1 MSDEL
6 RDDDLIRRAR
16 QGDRAAFDRLAADN
30 EGALRVLIALE
41 LGRELQ
47 GRVEVDDILQETLLR
62 AFRSL
67 PQFHG
72 RTAAELRG
80 WLARIAHHAVIDGA
94 RRLTARKADCRREV
108 SLVVEEIS
116 GGGEQPPRLRE
127 PISPVTPPSGN
138 LRRLERLERLQEAIG
153 TLSPDHREVVRLTFI
168 DRLPA
173 REVARRLGRSDK
185 ALSMLLLRA
194 LRSLREVFGGTSSLT
209 LPREPKSGTSADAG
223 GFSTDPP
230 AIRSISSMR
239 VGWTSAAEP
248 RDRRE
253 PGERR

>member
-1 MSDEL
+1 MNAEL
-6 RDDDLIRRAR
+6 RDDELIRRAR
-16 QGDRAAFDRLAADN
+16 QGDRAAFDRLAVDN

-41 LGRELQ
+41 LGREVQ
-47 GRVEVDDILQETLLR
+47 GRVEVDDLLQETLLR

-67 PQFHG
+67 PQFRG
-72 RTAAELRG
+72 QTAAEFRG

-94 RRLTARKADCRREV
+94 RRLTAQKADCRREV
-108 SLVVEEIS
+108 PLLEDRS
-116 GGGEQPPRLRE
+116 GGGEQPPLLRE

-138 LRRLERLERLQEAIG
+138 LRRLERLERLHEAID

-209 LPREPKSGTSADAG
+209 LPRGPRSGTSADAG
-223 GFSTDPP
+223 GLSSSPP
-230 AIRSISSMR
+230 AIRSIPSLLL
-239 VGWTSAAEP
+239 GPTSGAEALDG
-248 RDRRE
+248 RG